1 MGHGGLGQPHPG
13 FGQRELPAAFAA
25 ACPRGLE
32 PSEGAFA
39 DQLPLELTSPPAYAT
54 TGRDAPGEFVP
65 SAVVDFIGR
74 QLDMDG
80 YELADYAVRSET
92 RHEHLAE
99 LRRLY
104 GFRSFA
110 GGAAHELGDR
120 LREEAPRA
128 QSNEDLVRRFVE
140 ACRHTRTILP
150 ATTTIERICAD
161 ALVDAERRIEARI
174 AERVPPGLRRDL
186 EHLLEET
193 VDAGV
198 TRFVWL
204 RQFEPGSNSAAANR
218 LLDRLE
224 HLRRLDVPEGLFHDI
239 PPHRITRL
247 RRQGERYFADGLRE
261 LPDNRR
267 LAILAVCAVEWEM
280 FLADAVVETHD
291 RIVGRTYREAARTC
305 EGQLGDETAAVRE
318 ALRAFAEL
326 GTALIGARDTGEAL
340 DAVIADRPGW
350 EGLGDLVA
358 RAAALANTVASDP
371 LNHVLGGYS
380 RFRRYTPRM
389 LRTLDIEA
397 SPVAKPLLEAVD
409 VLRSDA
415 TARPTGFLR
424 PNSKWSRL
432 LRTQSDHRLWETA
445 VFFHL
450 RDALTVVKER
460 ENQYS
465 LSAEALPDGI
475 RELQKLVEMAL
486 HDVLHDREVHRVVA
500 VHEDVAEAGHVAECS
515 RQHRFDPAG
524 SFEKVEQPAIRARLT
539 EPLVGDDMRG
549 RVEGS
554 LGSQSAACARRT
566 APRGRRWESRAGG
579 PARAARARTSR

>member
-1 MGHGGLGQPHPG
+1 MARRTVLTSRQRSALFALP
-13 FGQRELPAAFAA
+13 QREAALLRHYTLSDEDLQNIGVRRRPHNKLGFA
-25 ACPRGLE
+25 L
-32 PSEGAFA
+32 
-39 DQLPLELTSPPAYAT
+39 QLCVLRYP
-54 TGRDAPGEFVP
+54 GRLLAPGEFVP
-65 SAVVDFIGR
+65 PAVVDFIGR
-74 QLDMDG
+74 QLDLDG
-80 YELADYAVRSET
+80 DELADYAVRSET

-140 ACRHTRTILP
+140 ACRRTRTILP
-150 ATTTIERICAD
+150 ATTTIERICTD

-174 AERVPPGLRRDL
+174 ADRVPPGLRRDL

-204 RQFEPGSNSAAANR
+204 RQFEPGNNSAAANR

-224 HLRRLDVPEGLFHDI
+224 HLRRLDVPEGLFHDV
-239 PPHRITRL
+239 PAHRITRL

-261 LPDNRR
+261 LPDSRR
-267 LAILAVCAVEWEM
+267 LVILAVCAVEWEL

-291 RIVGRTYREAARTC
+291 RIVGRTYREAARSC

-318 ALRAFAEL
+318 ALRG
-326 GTALIGARDTGEAL
+326 GTALIGAREAGETL

-432 LRTQSDHRLWETA
+432 LRSQSDHRLWETA
-445 VFFHL
+445 MLFHL
-450 RDALTVVKER
+450 RDAFRAGDVWLARSPRYAISER
-460 ENQYS
+460 RCCRLPPS
-465 LSAEALPDGI
+465 LMPTAAC
-475 RELQKLVEMAL
+475 R
-486 HDVLHDREVHRVVA
+486 
-500 VHEDVAEAGHVAECS
+500 S
-515 RQHRFDPAG
+515 RPVRTTGSPSAG
-524 SFEKVEQPAIRARLT
+524 SRWTKVCAGWPPPR
-539 EPLVGDDMRG
+539 EPV
-549 RVEGS
+549 
-554 LGSQSAACARRT
+554 
-566 APRGRRWESRAGG
+566 
-579 PARAARARTSR
+579 